1 MLAGDL
7 RNARSAQLGG
17 PNAASGPCIGRAH
30 ARVLPSRRPPS
41 AQSVQSGPN
50 TPKRFVWF
58 LLHLPGKGNRPL
70 KYAERNTAPPPGAA
84 QREMV
89 GPL

>member
-30 ARVLPSRRPPS
+30 ARAGRAATVRKRR
-41 AQSVQSGPN
+41 
-50 TPKRFVWF
+50 
-58 LLHLPGKGNRPL
+58 
-70 KYAERNTAPPPGAA
+70 AA
-84 QREMV
+84 
-89 GPL
+89 